1 MKHQRESHWV
11 SVWWCVLSSCWKYP
25 SVGSNLCSESSP
37 ASPSR
42 TQPSPLARKV
52 WRIPAGVV
60 WGLQGNGKCWFI
72 LKLFASLCIQLQ
84 SRRDVY
90 HSLASQPATDYE
102 EISNKTLWFPNHQHC
117 QLQLLVLMNKNL
129 MSDTTDIFKMW
140 RRVASRSTEL
150 GCYRAQWIVSN
161 ITFRSHQLRGKKRSW
176 YLVVSNLSL
185 VGLVQETDKILTWH
199 R

>member
-1 MKHQRESHWV
+1 MTN
-11 SVWWCVLSSCWKYP
+11 SCWGCFG
-25 SVGSNLCSESSP
+25 GS
-37 ASPSR
+37 
-42 TQPSPLARKV
+42 
-52 WRIPAGVV
+52 
-60 WGLQGNGKCWFI
+60 GNGKCWFI

-90 HSLASQPATDYE
+90 HSPASQPATDYE

-140 RRVASRSTEL
+140 RQEYWEPWAEQSRSTEL

-161 ITFRSHQLRGKKRSW
+161 IIFRSSQLRGGERVVGRRSD
-176 YLVVSNLSL
+176 LSL
-185 VGLVQETDKILTWH
+185 VRLVQETDKILTWH

>member
-1 MKHQRESHWV
+1 MLKSEFIHCKAAVFVFRKSEQSDLSSPAGLFVFIYFQLKWNIRGRASQSA

-37 ASPSR
+37 GR
-42 TQPSPLARKV
+42 TQPAPLARKV

-90 HSLASQPATDYE
+90 HSPASQPATDYE

-140 RRVASRSTEL
+140 RQSRA
-150 GCYRAQWIVSN
+150 GPVN
-161 ITFRSHQLRGKKRSW
+161 
-176 YLVVSNLSL
+176 
-185 VGLVQETDKILTWH
+185 
-199 R
+199 

>member
-1 MKHQRESHWV
+1 MYTQWASIQKNESFVKFNVNVRAVRIYYLRNQISLTCLVQQDHFYLFKHQRALQSA

-60 WGLQGNGKCWFI
+60 WGSGNGKCWFI

-90 HSLASQPATDYE
+90 HSPASQQASQPL
-102 EISNKTLWFPNHQHC
+102 IMRRFPTK
-117 QLQLLVLMNKNL
+117 L
-129 MSDTTDIFKMW
+129 SGSPTSTS
-140 RRVASRSTEL
+140 ASYS
-150 GCYRAQWIVSN
+150 YWS
-161 ITFRSHQLRGKKRSW
+161 
-176 YLVVSNLSL
+176 
-185 VGLVQETDKILTWH
+185 
-199 R
+199 